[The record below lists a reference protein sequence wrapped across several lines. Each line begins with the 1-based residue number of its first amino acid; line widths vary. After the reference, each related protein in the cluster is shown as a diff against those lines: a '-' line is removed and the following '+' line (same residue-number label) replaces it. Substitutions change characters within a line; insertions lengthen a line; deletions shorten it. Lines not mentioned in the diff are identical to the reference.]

1 MNNYSLDILAHPDFV
16 RLSSILSRLQSPE
29 SSWIPKTHR
38 VLQRYWVSKSNCS
51 FLEPSG
57 YQYGLKEGSWNTS
70 QLNWIRV
77 NCQYLCLFADSS
89 SSFSLMQHLPRK
101 RSRKPRRFQNKRPSS
116 PLPFHLQ
123 LRTSAISAVHIFRCC
138 HKHRLVPSEEAPVR
152 VAVPCQ
158 PSSWADRLRGS
169 LLSSVSPSVLKI
181 HCRSQVTRVSTQTYD
196 WLGVLFTEIFFL
208 RDLVL
213 AK

>member
-1 MNNYSLDILAHPDFV
+1 MNANKPGEQLLPGHFGT
-16 RLSSILSRLQSPE
+16 SRF
-29 SSWIPKTHR
+29 
-38 VLQRYWVSKSNCS
+38 CS
-51 FLEPSG
+51 FVIHLVSSTITWIILNPKNSPSWLWSERG
-57 YQYGLKEGSWNTS
+57 ELKQHLANSIESE
-70 QLNWIRV
+70 WIT
-77 NCQYLCLFADSS
+77 NQYLCLFADSS

-123 LRTSAISAVHIFRCC
+123 LRTSAISAAHIFRCC
-138 HKHRLVPSEEAPVR
+138 HKHRLVASEEAPVR

-158 PSSWADRLRGS
+158 TSSWADRLRGS

-181 HCRSQVTRVSTQTYD
+181 HCRSQVTRVSTQTSD
-196 WLGVLFTEIFFL
+196 WLGVLFTEISL
-208 RDLVL
+208 QDQVL